1 MEPFKILETIQQEF
15 KANGYA
21 QVIRYNPFE
30 YIGETPKA
38 FVISRGT
45 GIDTRIP
52 FSQVLIGIEAVQNDI
67 NVYDGGPGKLKDY
80 GIAHN
85 NLPIWT
91 LLHLAPKS
99 DY

>member
-1 MEPFKILETIQQEF
+1 MEALKILETIQREF

-21 QVIRYNPFE
+21 QVSGYNPFG

-38 FVISRGT
+38 FVISRESGK
-45 GIDTRIP
+45 DTRIP
-52 FSQVLIGIEAVQNDI
+52 FSKLLQGIEAVQDDI
-67 NVYDGGPGKLKDY
+67 NVYDGGPGKLRDY
-80 GIAHN
+80 GITHIN
-85 NLPIWT
+85 SPIWA